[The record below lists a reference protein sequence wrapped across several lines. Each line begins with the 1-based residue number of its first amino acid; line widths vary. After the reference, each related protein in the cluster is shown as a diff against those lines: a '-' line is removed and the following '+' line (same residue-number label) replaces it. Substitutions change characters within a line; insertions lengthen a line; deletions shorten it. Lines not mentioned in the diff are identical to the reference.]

1 MSAAAPAAKGKAP
14 PPAAATDSFKF
25 KHTPEDA
32 EGRIVEL
39 IPGSIQ
45 TDFGDANWK
54 SRLAA
59 LEELTTWLEDGVVD
73 DVDSEL
79 VVRFLMKK
87 GASEKNFQVSA
98 KLYGALQLLA
108 ERSPTFGRPSAAL
121 TIGHMVEKLGD
132 MKLKKPA
139 GDALIVFAEKTSLNF
154 VLGQGA
160 ADQRRLGVLDLKPCR
175 L

>member
-1 MSAAAPAAKGKAP
+1 MPSGAPAGKGKATP
-14 PPAAATDSFKF
+14 LAAATDAFKL

-32 EGRIVEL
+32 EGRIAEL
-39 IPGSIQ
+39 IPDSIQ

-54 SRLAA
+54 TRLAA

-73 DVDSEL
+73 DIDSEL

-87 GASEKNFQVSA
+87 GAAEKNFQVSA
-98 KLYGALQLLA
+98 KLYGVFQLLA
-108 ERSPTFGRPSAAL
+108 ERSSTFGRPSAAL

-139 GDALIVFAEKTSLNF
+139 GEALMMFVEKTSLNF
-154 VLGQGA
+154 VLGQGT
-160 ADQRRLGVLDLKPCR
+160 ADQRRLASR
-175 L
+175 T